1 MEEVEVG
8 KGRKKG
14 KHGGKM
20 RRLCM
25 EGYGKTYLKNKW
37 GRRREKNEREI

>member
-1 MEEVEVG
+1 MEVG

-20 RRLCM
+20 RRLSNIHGRM
-25 EGYGKTYLKNKW
+25 RKDGLEKQVGKEK
-37 GRRREKNEREI
+37 REE